1 MDIPSPQNKERFD
14 NKESLSDIKKKLDTG
29 QAIQKD
35 PIKEIQSRSLS
46 RSRDILNA
54 TGGSTIINVKQGEGT
69 ININTGKVENTK
81 QKREISSDFFS
92 KQTGFSS
99 SNVPFK
105 GGRL

>member
-29 QAIQKD
+29 QAVQKD
-35 PIKEIQSRSLS
+35 SIKEIQSRSLS
-46 RSRDILNA
+46 QSRDILNA
-54 TGGSTIINVKQGEGT
+54 TGGSTIINVRQGEGT

-81 QKREISSDFFS
+81 QKREISPDFFS